1 MPFCQQ
7 TVNSTVVFVV
17 FANVKRGSP
26 LCVPSGGPPGG
37 LPAASRSLARG
48 LGVPPDM
55 SCGLRLKRGHLV
67 RPYTVIPYHQRT
79 ARLGSRCAL
88 SSPCTLLIYHLKR
101 CAFIYKCI
109 RPYSRN
115 PQAIRNVFAISRS
128 KHGSRRPEKFKSSE
142 NRTRSTLGGGC
153 CITFAQVCAF
163 EE

>member
-1 MPFCQQ
+1 MSFCQQ

-88 SSPCTLLIYHLKR
+88 SSPCSLSINRLKR
-101 CAFIYKCI
+101 CAFYILKLICASHVQKAFLALYMLLK
-109 RPYSRN
+109 
-115 PQAIRNVFAISRS
+115 
-128 KHGSRRPEKFKSSE
+128 
-142 NRTRSTLGGGC
+142 TLYMWLKYP
-153 CITFAQVCAF
+153 
-163 EE
+163 